1 MSFSIEAD
9 VSEVMAARTLAPN
22 ALQAAQSRSF
32 TAPAAKYAARRDRE
46 DQDLGELM
54 ALIQKMA
61 IIERS

>member
-1 MSFSIEAD
+1 
-9 VSEVMAARTLAPN
+9 MAARTLAPN
-22 ALQAAQSRSF
+22 ALQAARSRSF